1 MINTQHLLG
10 AALGAVTVAALGA
23 GALTFAQ
30 TNTSSASRSNM
41 PPHGVVGTVSAVS
54 GDTITLTGKD
64 GTTYTVTA
72 GSASITKNMTVG
84 ISDIKVGDTLMAQG
98 TVSGTSVTATKI
110 HDGVLPMGGMMG
122 GHMGHGM
129 GHGVHGTVTAI
140 QGTTLTVNATDPRT
154 NTTSTYTVDASSAK
168 VLLPGTGSKP
178 TEGSVSSIKIDD
190 HIMVAGDINGQTITA
205 KMIFDGPVPQ
215 WEKKGQSSN

>member
-1 MINTQHLLG
+1 MINKQHILG
-10 AALGAVTVAALGA
+10 ATLGAVTVAALGA

-30 TNTSSASRSNM
+30 TNTSSTSQPNLL
-41 PPHGVVGTVSAVS
+41 PQGVMGTVSAVS

-64 GTTYTVTA
+64 GTTYTVNA

-98 TVSGTSVTATKI
+98 TVNGTSVTATNI
-110 HDGVLPMGGMMG
+110 HDGVPPMGSMMG

-168 VLLPGTGSKP
+168 VLLPGTGRKP
-178 TEGSVSSIKIDD
+178 TEGSVSSIKTGDTV
-190 HIMVAGDINGQTITA
+190 MVAGDVSGQSITA

-215 WEKKGQSSN
+215 WGKKGQSSN